1 MGYITEFGERL
12 AELLTG
18 IPEEQRRAVI
28 AVVKAELY
36 QSYKNGLRD
45 AREKKPLTR
54 NDKRPAH
61 R

>member
-12 AELLTG
+12 SELLTG
-18 IPEEQRRAVI
+18 VPEEQRRTI
-28 AVVKAELY
+28 LTVVKAELY

-45 AREKKPLTR
+45 AREKPPKKR

>member
-12 AELLTG
+12 DELLTG
-18 IPEEQRRAVI
+18 LSPEQRRTILAF
-28 AVVKAELY
+28 VKEELY
-36 QSYKNGLRD
+36 RSYKNGLRD
-45 AREKKPLTR
+45 AREKPPKKR

>member
-12 AELLTG
+12 AEMLSGL
-18 IPEEQRRAVI
+18 PEERRRAIVTF
-28 AVVKAELY
+28 VKTELY

-45 AREKKPLTR
+45 AREKKQPR
-54 NDKRPAH
+54 HDKRPAH